1 MPRRKIKRVKRGHP
15 VALIVGIHDD
25 RAIFWRVFS
34 EIVRQDVIIKR
45 NRKRKYQ
52 DNKQLYHFHENIVD
66 RLRIVT
72 KEGLKSVLIASPPK
86 NAYSKELLSHITKHH
101 SWMLKK
107 GQNKAIFTEIIGSA
121 NNLKAVL
128 YLVRQENFKEA
139 VEETSNQETMLIL
152 EDLNEV
158 INKSDSKI
166 LYTLKE
172 IEQEIDKKWKVSEN
186 KPHYIIITD
195 EYLGTPK
202 YRNRAHRILQIA
214 RNHGI
219 KTKVVNV
226 ETDAGITVKGYGGL
240 ICFTKKR

>member
-34 EIVRQDVIIKR
+34 ESVRQDVIIKR

-52 DNKQLYHFHENIVD
+52 DDKQLYHFHEDIVNK
-66 RLRIVT
+66 LRPFV
-72 KEGLKSVLIASPPK
+72 KEGIKSLLIVSPPK
-86 NAYSKELLSHITKHH
+86 NAYSKEFLSHINKHH

-107 GQNKAIFTEIIGSA
+107 GENKAIFTEISGSA
-121 NNLKAVL
+121 NTLKEVL
-128 YLVRQENFKEA
+128 YLVRQDNFKEV

-158 INKSDSKI
+158 INTSDSKI

-172 IEQEIDKKWKVSEN
+172 IEKEIDKKWKEYED
-186 KPHYIIITD
+186 KPYYIIITD

-219 KTKVVNV
+219 KTKVVDV
-226 ETDAGITVKGYGGL
+226 ETETGITVKGYGGL
-240 ICFTKKR
+240 ICFTKKS

>member
-1 MPRRKIKRVKRGHP
+1 MPRRKRKRIKRGHP
-15 VALIVGIHDD
+15 VALIVGIHED
-25 RAIFWRVFS
+25 RAVFWRVFS
-34 EIVRQDVIIKR
+34 EIVRQDAIIKR

-52 DNKQLYHFHENIVD
+52 DNKQIYHFHEEIVD
-66 RLRIVT
+66 KLRPII
-72 KEGLKSVLIASPPK
+72 KEGIKNLLISSPPK
-86 NAYSKELLSHITKHH
+86 STYSNEFLKHITKHH

-107 GQNKAIFTEIIGSA
+107 GENKAIFTEIVGSA
-121 NNLKAVL
+121 NNLKEVL
-128 YLVRQENFKEA
+128 YLIRQENFKEA

-158 INKSDSKI
+158 INTSDSKT

-172 IEQEIDKKWKVSEN
+172 IEQEIDKKWKESEN
-186 KPHYIIITD
+186 KPYYIIITD

-219 KTKVVNV
+219 KTKVVDV
-226 ETDAGITVKGYGGL
+226 ETDTGITVKSYGGL
-240 ICFTKKR
+240 ICFTKKK

>member
-52 DNKQLYHFHENIVD
+52 DNKQLYHFHEDIVD
-66 RLRIVT
+66 KLRPFV
-72 KEGLKSVLIASPPK
+72 KEGIKSLLIASPPK
-86 NAYSKELLSHITKHH
+86 NAYSKEFLSHINKHH

-107 GQNKAIFTEIIGSA
+107 GENKAIFTEIFGSA
-121 NNLKAVL
+121 NTLKEVHN
-128 YLVRQENFKEA
+128 LVRQDNFKEA

-158 INKSDSKI
+158 INTSDSKI

-172 IEQEIDKKWKVSEN
+172 IEQEIDKKWKESEN

-226 ETDAGITVKGYGGL
+226 ETNAGITVKGYGGL